1 MTSFIEGGDQGTVL
15 DQPRVQLLGLPESE
29 WAQYQKLMPALH
41 DVRNDAKL
49 ADEFLKEPVTPSLHA
64 IGNMTG
70 DRFGDMHPAV
80 AYHHIFPK
88 LYMFS
93 LLCHEDD
100 VPEDLRHICL
110 WALRQRLIAISEAT
124 ERELSTIIPHDGD
137 RHIDESAK
145 ILMDART
152 RVKITSHCLQ
162 VAFLLTFEILGFI
175 PTFSRK
181 PEVNLLEEALS
192 HLESQMTLEEK
203 RGLASSCLGHTE
215 SDALYG
221 SVLART
227 GSRDADAKRVL
238 ERVIKELEGNTD
250 EKRVYLLVQSKLY
263 LARVLR
269 RKGEVSDA
277 EPHEAFL
284 IRWFKRHSLQLPE
297 SLLRQWFTTEHDD
310 DPVFK
315 ALGGA
320 KWMKNRK
327 KITSKTFLR
336 ETRAC
341 YSCGL
346 REDLL
351 ESKKLM
357 KCSKCQSTVYCSKEC
372 QRRHYPFHKI
382 ICRDPKARQTEDCDP
397 NANSSNDARCI
408 EDWNRFKNSGFDG
421 NTASFHALGMH
432 RDLNR
437 GKTHILV
444 KKIRYVPD
452 NGSDLFDRF
461 RIDEAGVFKISEA
474 MNDLDH
480 FMGGPGG
487 VKRGMEMLR
496 RDFRSGPGKDEST
509 TAEFFNLY
517 ISDDPRIRSYL
528 RIAGVRSDAKD
539 FLEHDPFWRRSLN
552 RGKKRPDVKPLVTPS
567 RIRDV
572 EYDYLDPQG
581 SSTTPSHAPVSG
593 APDSSHLS
601 LGRNIE
607 TTRDS
612 AVVGGSL
619 PGLRG
624 VFKKR

>member
-1 MTSFIEGGDQGTVL
+1 MPLSIEGGDQGTMP

-29 WAQYQKLMPALH
+29 WAQYQKLMPVLH

-49 ADEFLKEPVTPSLHA
+49 ADEFLKKPVKPSVHA
-64 IGNMTG
+64 IGNVTG
-70 DRFGDMHPAV
+70 DMFGDMHPAV
-80 AYHHIFPK
+80 AYHHMFPK

-110 WALRQRLIAISEAT
+110 WALRQRLIAISEAN
-124 ERELSTIIPHDGD
+124 EHELSTIIPHDGN
-137 RHIDESAK
+137 RQIDESAK
-145 ILMDART
+145 VLM
-152 RVKITSHCLQ
+152 
-162 VAFLLTFEILGFI
+162 
-175 PTFSRK
+175 
-181 PEVNLLEEALS
+181 
-192 HLESQMTLEEK
+192 MTLEEK

-227 GSRDADAKRVL
+227 GSRDTDAKRVL
-238 ERVIKELEGNTD
+238 ERVIRELEGNTD
-250 EKRVYLLVQSKLY
+250 DKRV
-263 LARVLR
+263 
-269 RKGEVSDA
+269 
-277 EPHEAFL
+277 EAFL

-297 SLLRQWFTTEHDD
+297 SLLRQWFTTEHGD

-315 ALGGA
+315 VLGGA

-351 ESKKLM
+351 ESKRLM

-382 ICRDPKARQTEDCDP
+382 ICRDPKARQSEDRDP
-397 NANSSNDARCI
+397 NASSSDDARCI

-461 RIDEAGVFKISEA
+461 RIEEAGVFKISEA

-480 FMGGPGG
+480 FMGGQGG
-487 VKRGMEMLR
+487 IKQGIETLR

-509 TAEFFNLY
+509 AAEFFNLY
-517 ISDDPRIRSYL
+517 ISDDPRIRTYL

-539 FLEHDPFWRRSLN
+539 LLEHDPFWRRSLN

-567 RIRDV
+567 RIRDA
-572 EYDYLDPQG
+572 EYDYLDSQG
-581 SSTTPSHAPVSG
+581 SSTTRSHAPVSG
-593 APDSSHLS
+593 TLDPSHPSLS
-601 LGRNIE
+601 RDIE

-612 AVVGGSL
+612 AGIGGSL
-619 PGLRG
+619 PRLRG
-624 VFKKR
+624 VFNKR